1 MLRRLF
7 PHPGLTLVL
16 ILVWLGLVNEFR
28 WGSLVFAILLGIM
41 IPWLTA
47 AWRPD
52 RPILRLKRLPQMI
65 EYVWIVLHDI
75 VKSNFV
81 VAKIVLFLPRHA
93 LRPAWI
99 TVPIDLR
106 TPEAITLLAGT
117 ITMTPGT
124 VTADMSGDGRALL
137 VHALHA
143 PDPDSV
149 RDEIKARY
157 EARLRRIFE

>member
-1 MLRRLF
+1 MLRRLL

-28 WGSLVFAILLGIM
+28 WGSLVFAILLGIV

-47 AWRPD
+47 AWWPERPL
-52 RPILRLKRLPQMI
+52 LRLKRLPQMI
-65 EYVWIVLHDI
+65 EYLWIVIYDI

-81 VAKIVLFLPRHA
+81 VAKIVLFLPHAA

-99 TVPIDLR
+99 TVPIELK

-124 VTADMSGDGRALL
+124 LTADMSGDGRALL
-137 VHALHA
+137 IHALHA

-149 RDEIKARY
+149 RDEIKERY